1 MKAKSYFILS
11 LFLCSILHSQD
22 LDVRFTSE
30 PSKNSL
36 GINENLRIDFKMNQ
50 DGDNFNAPNFED
62 FRVVG
67 GPNQS
72 VSNTWVNGKRTF
84 SKVYSYYLTPLKT
97 GKLTI
102 GQATIEINSQVYK
115 TIPVVVDV
123 TESVTISKNP
133 NDPSYLVD
141 ENLHLVAEASNIS
154 PFLNEGI
161 SITYK
166 LFFSPQINVTNV
178 GEIDSPKYSDFWSHN
193 IKIPRLQIER
203 GTYKGKSY
211 NYVIWKKIVLYPQ
224 KVGELNVLPLTLDVS
239 VDVPTNKRDFFG
251 NRIYTQVPKTVT
263 AGKRE
268 INVLALPKNAPDN
281 FGADVASELQ
291 SSIGI
296 PFKEVENHFTRQGSR
311 EEVVHLSSALKA
323 LAVSLFKIANDIR
336 WMGSGPVSGLGDLKI
351 PALQPGSSIMPGKVN
366 PVIPEMM
373 MQVSAQVIGNDTT
386 ITFSSANGNFELNTM
401 LPVMAHNLL
410 ESIALLTTGVS
421 VFGEKLIK
429 DLEANTEKLNEDTQ
443 KNSILVTALVPKL
456 GYDVAAEVAKEA
468 MENGLTIK
476 DVLLSKEL
484 MSEGDIDDLL
494 DIEKLI

>member
-1 MKAKSYFILS
+1 MNKKETRIEKDSMGEFEVPIDAMYGASTARAIENFPIS
-11 LFLCSILHSQD
+11 D
-22 LDVRFTSE
+22 L
-30 PSKNSL
+30 K
-36 GINENLRIDFKMNQ
+36 
-50 DGDNFNAPNFED
+50 
-62 FRVVG
+62 
-67 GPNQS
+67 
-72 VSNTWVNGKRTF
+72 F
-84 SKVYSYYLTPLKT
+84 SKSFIRALGEIKKACAVVNQNNKLLDKKIATAIIDGAEEVIAGNHDKDFAVDIFQTGSGTSTNMNANEIIAKIASDKT
-97 GKLTI
+97 GESIHPNDHVNMSQSSNDVIPT
-102 GQATIEINSQVYK
+102 ATNVAAVI
-115 TIPVVVDV
+115 DV
-123 TESVTISKNP
+123 TEGLIPELDNLIS
-133 NDPSYLVD
+133 L
-141 ENLHLVAEASNIS
+141 
-154 PFLNEGI
+154 LNEKAKQWEKVYKNGRTHLMDATPVSLGQEFSGYADLINERMGDIKASLDNVQKLAIGGTAVGTGI
-161 SITYK
+161 
-166 LFFSPQINVTNV
+166 
-178 GEIDSPKYSDFWSHN
+178 
-193 IKIPRLQIER
+193 
-203 GTYKGKSY
+203 
-211 NYVIWKKIVLYPQ
+211 
-224 KVGELNVLPLTLDVS
+224 
-239 VDVPTNKRDFFG
+239 
-251 NRIYTQVPKTVT
+251 
-263 AGKRE
+263 
-268 INVLALPKNAPDN
+268 NAPDN

-484 MSEGDIDDLL
+484 MSEDDIDDLL